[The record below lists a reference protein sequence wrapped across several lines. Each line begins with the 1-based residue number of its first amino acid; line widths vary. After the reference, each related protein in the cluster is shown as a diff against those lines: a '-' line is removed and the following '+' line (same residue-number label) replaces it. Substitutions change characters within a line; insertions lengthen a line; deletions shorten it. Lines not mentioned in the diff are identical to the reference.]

1 MHHHQGWHWVLFV
14 HLQDL
19 ENGGYKGYDV
29 WNYRSAGL
37 LGAGVIAPKAS
48 LFRSLINWNKW
59 LLKRHVYRLTDVNLS
74 LAKNTNATKPDRI
87 AFCDHLIL
95 ILLKRGT
102 SELPAS
108 PWWLTNPSSLLL
120 HFQRVFLIADAD
132 IDAAKMMNLSRD
144 PTAFPAQ
151 GVRERDGSWV
161 CNKSPLRVREQCL
174 RRHLLT
180 SESFKNF
187 FSEAL
192 LGVRRKETRDTCN

>member
-1 MHHHQGWHWVLFV
+1 MMFEITGVPGSS
-14 HLQDL
+14 
-19 ENGGYKGYDV
+19 E
-29 WNYRSAGL
+29 
-37 LGAGVIAPKAS
+37 LGS
-48 LFRSLINWNKW
+48 LHRKLHYLDPWLIWNKW

-102 SELPAS
+102 SELPAT
-108 PWWLTNPSSLLL
+108 PWWRTNPSSLLL
-120 HFQRVFLIADAD
+120 RFQRVFLIADAD

-161 CNKSPLRVREQCL
+161 CNKS
-174 RRHLLT
+174 RRSEWGNNVFLI
-180 SESFKNF
+180 SESYKNV
-187 FSEAL
+187 FSEAW